1 MDIGSIRRV
10 IEVDVQPA
18 PTLAVL
24 AEQPD
29 LEEIETESEER

>member
-1 MDIGSIRRV
+1 V

-18 PTLAVL
+18 PTLAVF

-29 LEEIETESEER
+29 LEEIEIESEER